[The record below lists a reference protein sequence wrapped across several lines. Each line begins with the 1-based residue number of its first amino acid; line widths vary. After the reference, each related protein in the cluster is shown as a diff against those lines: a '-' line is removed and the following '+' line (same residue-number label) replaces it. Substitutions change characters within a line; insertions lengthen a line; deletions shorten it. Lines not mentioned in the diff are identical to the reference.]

1 MVETETKI
9 MNTNVMHQVLA
20 ESQAGK
26 LTFPEVVRRLLEAG
40 VESYFNDLAK
50 GEETFYLRDGKTH
63 IEKMGVPSMAIAE
76 EFSSSGIVA
85 AIRAAQTD
93 TIRYPE
99 FVKRATA
106 AGVIGYWAF
115 LTGKK
120 VVYFGRKGE
129 VHIEEFPRPKA

>member
-1 MVETETKI
+1 M
-9 MNTNVMHQVLA
+9 TNVIHEAMA

-26 LTFPEVVRRLLEAG
+26 LIFPEVVRRLLEAG
-40 VESYFNDLAK
+40 VESYFVDLAK
-50 GEETFYLRDGKTH
+50 GEEIFYMLDCNMH
-63 IEKMGVPSMAIAE
+63 VEKMTVPLTPIAE
-76 EFSSSGIVA
+76 EFSSSGIVS

-99 FVKRATA
+99 FAKRATA

-120 VVYFGRKGE
+120 VIYFGRQGE
-129 VHIEEFPRPKA
+129 FHIEEFPRAKA